1 MRLLIV
7 GTLKGQL
14 TTATKIA
21 MDNGATVT
29 HAEDHEQ
36 AMRVLRGGKGADL
49 LLVDVALD
57 IRDLVMRLEAE
68 HIHVPIVACG
78 ISNDARAAVAAI
90 HAGAKEYIPLPPD
103 PELIAAV
110 LAAVANDSREMVYRD
125 EAMAKVIKLAQQI
138 AGSDA
143 SVMITGKSGTGK
155 EVLARYVHSR
165 SNRAKRPF
173 ISINCAAIPEHL
185 LESELFGHEKGAF
198 TGAVARRIGKFEE
211 ATGGTLLLDEISEM
225 DVRLQSKLLRAIQE
239 RVIDRVGG
247 TRPVPV
253 DIRIIATSNRNLADA
268 VREGTFREDLLF
280 RLNVVNLKIPPL
292 RERPA
297 DILEL
302 AQHFAKKY
310 ADANGV
316 PLRPISADARRV
328 LTTNRW
334 QGNVRELEN
343 TIHRAVLMAQG
354 DEIGADAILSPDGD
368 RLDLAKTVPAVA
380 HATFAAEQVT
390 RALVGRTVADVERD
404 LILETLKHCLGNRT
418 HAANI
423 LGISI
428 RTLAQQAERICR
440 RRPAD
445 PASGIERVSAHGDGG
460 VIGPGG
466 SRIQSSSRR
475 RPGPITTGRGCLHEP
490 STALPC
496 RWISRYGSRIGARYC
511 LLVRDDKSSNSGFDF
526 QTASRSLRPVGSSQQ
541 RKSHLR
547 VPATRSALPASSRGP
562 TNR

>member
-21 MDNGATVT
+21 MENGASVT

-78 ISNDARAAVAAI
+78 ITNDARAAVAAI

-103 PELIAAV
+103 PELIAAI
-110 LAAVANDSREMVYRD
+110 LAAVANDSRDLVYRD

-143 SVMITGKSGTGK
+143 SVMITGESGTGK
-155 EVLARYVHSR
+155 EVLARYVHGKSR
-165 SNRAKRPF
+165 RATRPF
-173 ISINCAAIPEHL
+173 ISDNCAAIPEHL

-253 DIRIIATSNRNLADA
+253 DIRIIATSNRNLIEA
-268 VREGTFREDLLF
+268 VREGIFREDLLF

-297 DILEL
+297 DVVEL
-302 AQHFAKKY
+302 AQYFIKKY

-316 PLRPISADARRV
+316 PVRPLSPEARRTLV
-328 LTTNRW
+328 LNRW
-334 QGNVRELEN
+334 PGNVRELEN
-343 TIHRAVLMAQG
+343 TIHRAVLLAIG
-354 DEIGADAILSPDGD
+354 EEIGIDGILTPDGT
-368 RLDLAKTVPAVA
+368 RLDQAKNPPAVA
-380 HATFAAEQVT
+380 HATLAAETVT
-390 RALVGRTVADVERD
+390 RALVGRTVAEVERD

-428 RTLAQQAERICR
+428 RTLRNKLNEY
-440 RRPAD
+440 
-445 PASGIERVSAHGDGG
+445 SGDG
-460 VIGPGG
+460 VPVPPPGHG
-466 SRIQSSSRR
+466 
-475 RPGPITTGRGCLHEP
+475 GE
-490 STALPC
+490 
-496 RWISRYGSRIGARYC
+496 AR
-511 LLVRDDKSSNSGFDF
+511 LAG
-526 QTASRSLRPVGSSQQ
+526 
-541 RKSHLR
+541 
-547 VPATRSALPASSRGP
+547 
-562 TNR
+562 

>member
-21 MDNGATVT
+21 MENGATVT

-68 HIHVPIVACG
+68 HIHAPIVACG
-78 ISNDARAAVAAI
+78 ITNDARAAVAAI

-110 LAAVANDSREMVYRD
+110 LAAVANDSRELIYRD

-143 SVMITGKSGTGK
+143 SVMITGESGTGK
-155 EVLARYVHSR
+155 EVLARYVPPR
-165 SNRAKRPF
+165 PARAPRPPPP
-173 ISINCAAIPEHL
+173 INCAAIPEHL

-198 TGAVARRIGKFEE
+198 TGAIARRIGKFEE

-225 DVRLQSKLLRAIQE
+225 DVRLQSKLLRAIQA

-247 TRPVPV
+247 TKPVPV

-297 DILEL
+297 DVMEL
-302 AQHFAKKY
+302 AQHFVRKY
-310 ADANGV
+310 A
-316 PLRPISADARRV
+316 
-328 LTTNRW
+328 
-334 QGNVRELEN
+334 E
-343 TIHRAVLMAQG
+343 
-354 DEIGADAILSPDGD
+354 AILTPDRD
-368 RLDLAKTVPAVA
+368 RLDLAKTPPAGA
-380 HATFAAEQVT
+380 HATRAAEQVT

-428 RTLAQQAERICR
+428 RTLRNKLNEY
-440 RRPAD
+440 
-445 PASGIERVSAHGDGG
+445 SDGG
-460 VIGPGG
+460 I
-466 SRIQSSSRR
+466 
-475 RPGPITTGRGCLHEP
+475 PITPAGTPGEYPRMP
-490 STALPC
+490 MV
-496 RWISRYGSRIGARYC
+496 GA
-511 LLVRDDKSSNSGFDF
+511 
-526 QTASRSLRPVGSSQQ
+526 
-541 RKSHLR
+541 
-547 VPATRSALPASSRGP
+547 
-562 TNR
+562 